1 MLLQVALAYIGNLL
15 HVSNHF
21 IVALGLLAEPRKK
34 RLTVGGVSSG
44 AQNVIRVYLHTSH
57 AVVKRMVSIWPYHRA
72 GQAGDGMA
80 RDSTTCLRIRR

>member
-34 RLTVGGVSSG
+34 RLAIGGVSSG
-44 AQNVIRVYLHTSH
+44 A
-57 AVVKRMVSIWPYHRA
+57 
-72 GQAGDGMA
+72 
-80 RDSTTCLRIRR
+80 